1 MKGKQG
7 LTYVRIRPTFLITAR
22 VGVLKH
28 QPSEYPSAISPNE
41 IPRNR

>member
-22 VGVLKH
+22 VGVLK
-28 QPSEYPSAISPNE
+28 QPSEYPSAISLNE
-41 IPRNR
+41 IPRNQ